1 MMRIAGIS
9 DLLYAQRCFIILEGL
24 AVVAL
29 ALVYESDIVKANCD
43 I

>member
-1 MMRIAGIS
+1 MIGVVGIS
-9 DLLYAQRCFIILEGL
+9 DLLYAQRFPIILEGL

-29 ALVYESDIVKANCD
+29 VIIYDSDIVEAICD